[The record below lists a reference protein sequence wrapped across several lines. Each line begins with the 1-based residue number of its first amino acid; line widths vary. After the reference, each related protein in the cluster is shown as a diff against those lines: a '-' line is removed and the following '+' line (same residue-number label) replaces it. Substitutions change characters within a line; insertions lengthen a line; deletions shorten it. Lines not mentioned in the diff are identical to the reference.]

1 MKEKIIEEMNS
12 YLDSATSE
20 QLQED
25 FEEMKALKD
34 GPIAS
39 EYTDDACRFVQTGAE
54 HHLPETS
61 FVLLPT
67 PTAANQKYVRA

>member
-1 MKEKIIEEMNS
+1 MKEKIFEEMNS

-39 EYTDDACRFVQTGAE
+39 EYTDDACRFVM
-54 HHLPETS
+54 
-61 FVLLPT
+61 
-67 PTAANQKYVRA
+67 